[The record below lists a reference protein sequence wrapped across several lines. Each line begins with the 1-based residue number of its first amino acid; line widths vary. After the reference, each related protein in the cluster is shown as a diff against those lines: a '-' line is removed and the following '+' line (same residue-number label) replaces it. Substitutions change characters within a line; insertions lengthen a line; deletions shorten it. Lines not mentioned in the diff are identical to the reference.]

1 MKIVIN
7 QCHGGFSLSQ
17 EALHFLEHHYD
28 LNVTP
33 EIFEYGYVDNKL
45 FGLHETEAGRLDEM
59 LYRTDY
65 RLIDVVET
73 LGEKASG
80 DCAKLTIFEY
90 SRSLISDLIGDHD
103 GYEFI

>member
-7 QCHGGFSLSQ
+7 QCHGGFSLSK
-17 EALHFLEHHYD
+17 EALSYLKFHYG
-28 LNVTP
+28 LFIPV
-33 EIFEYGYVDNKL
+33 EMFEYGCVDNKL
-45 FGLHETEAGRLDEM
+45 FGLDQTQAGKLDKM

-80 DCAKLTIFEY
+80 DCAKLKIVEH
-90 SRSLISDLIGDHD
+90 SIPLISDLIDHRD